1 MAFNLLEASL
11 PSLISKEAPAA
22 SKGTAM
28 GVYSTSQ
35 FLGAFLGGSLGGLL
49 LQEVGLA
56 GVLWLMTGI
65 LLLWLVVAVTMPT
78 PRHATS
84 FVVQLRAAAGD
95 QADAIDE
102 ALRGLPGV
110 HDVVILEDARTAYLK
125 VDRLYFDEGLL
136 ADFPFVSQG
145 NAS

>member
-1 MAFNLLEASL
+1 
-11 PSLISKEAPAA
+11 
-22 SKGTAM
+22 
-28 GVYSTSQ
+28 
-35 FLGAFLGGSLGGLL
+35 
-49 LQEVGLA
+49 
-56 GVLWLMTGI
+56 MTGI